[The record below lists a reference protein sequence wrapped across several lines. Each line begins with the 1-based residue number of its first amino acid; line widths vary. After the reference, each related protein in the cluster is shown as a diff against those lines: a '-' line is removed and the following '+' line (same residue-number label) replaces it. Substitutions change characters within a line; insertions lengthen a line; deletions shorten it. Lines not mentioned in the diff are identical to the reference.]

1 MQGCHRNAC
10 VQRRCVSY
18 DMEFD
23 RASGW
28 LVHAWVTVRSSGISR
43 ADLTHPTD
51 LPNLTKR
58 RDVNLKTVIQR
69 ALFTKK

>member
-10 VQRRCVSY
+10 IQRRCVSY

-28 LVHAWVTVRSSGISR
+28 LVHIWVIVRSSLSP
-43 ADLTHPTD
+43 ALT
-51 LPNLTKR
+51 
-58 RDVNLKTVIQR
+58 
-69 ALFTKK
+69 